1 MLFRSHFL
9 IEPDREIHMRN
20 DFTKPARLAAIMLA
34 SLCIPLPAQK
44 EKQPPVE
51 VIEATEV
58 VELSVS
64 GMT

>member
-1 MLFRSHFL
+1 MHVRSR
-9 IEPDREIHMRN
+9 IPIQVDGESHMKS
-20 DFTKPARLAAIMLA
+20 DFTRPARLAAIMFA
-34 SLCIPLPAQK
+34 GLCVPLPAQK

-51 VIEATEV
+51 VAGATEV